1 MIFFES
7 LCRELNLVM
16 TGGSDYHGY
25 EDDVDIGIGRG
36 GLAVAYRLLEPLKE
50 IFPFT
55 ADLPVTLFRGTF
67 RRVPYVGRIMAD
79 AREVLETMKKVA
91 KIRIEMLREGVTFH
105 NKRKQAFYLKEYEEK
120 LREIEEL
127 IRRMNIRLVYSKGAL
142 KGEPPPET

>member
-1 MIFFES
+1 M
-7 LCRELNLVM
+7 
-16 TGGSDYHGY
+16 
-25 EDDVDIGIGRG
+25 
-36 GLAVAYRLLEPLKE
+36 
-50 IFPFT
+50 
-55 ADLPVTLFRGTF
+55 GT
-67 RRVPYVGRIMAD
+67 IMAD

-142 KGEPPPET
+142 KGDPPPET